1 MKKNNKRIFLFAIV
15 LLVCVSLIVITG
27 CTPRK
32 KTDDNEIIYKNMIEE
47 SRQAIKILEEENA
60 ELKKEN
66 KDLQTKLI
74 QAMSEKSEQATQG
87 QALSD
92 LIDIYELYKSGN
104 TGDASKNLK
113 KIEPMGFDDA
123 TLAYY
128 KILKDILENK
138 QAIN

>member
-1 MKKNNKRIFLFAIV
+1 MKKNNKRIFLFNIV
-15 LLVCVSLIVITG
+15 LLVSVSSFVITG
-27 CTPRK
+27 CTTRK
-32 KTDDNEIIYKNMIEE
+32 KTEDNEIVYKNIIEE
-47 SRQAIKILEEENA
+47 KQEAFKNLEEENA

-66 KDLQTKLI
+66 KELQTKLT
-74 QAMSEKSEQATQG
+74 QALSEKSEQATLG

-104 TGDASKNLK
+104 KEKAIEKLK

-128 KILKDILENK
+128 KILKDLLKN
-138 QAIN
+138 